1 MLSWTRGLG
10 SVLGRFR
17 GQADGS
23 ETSITGHIFSVTRD
37 VPTKGRE
44 KVDEVPD
51 SGRKEDEV
59 SRVTLTSQN
68 ERLKTLCSDPAEK
81 YEASEL
87 QRKQQSASYRHQ
99 LQQNQV
105 QIALLSEK
113 PQGTE
118 EELLRPQS
126 AAPRV
131 NSGAGGQLSAMESH
145 SPSYDFGHHASPFHG
160 DAVDFADVIWS
171 QQEIN
176 RLSNQVLRLEAE
188 VSHWKRLSQAS
199 VQGTNSLEPHEIC
212 NLQSTIKELEQK
224 RSKEIEDHQLEMAVL
239 QNVHRQ
245 KLADVIRRYRGKL
258 NGLEEKVEELQSLLQ
273 KDTCGIRVADDPPIE
288 HLQKTIQVLLTEKA
302 ESARKMEELEE
313 RIQSLSDQLSSA
325 ESETDVLRREQDQTP
340 EGRTDKI
347 EEDELQP
354 SVSKRSDAG
363 VTQESALSGRTPLE
377 EVFGLQEAL
386 SEAGEGTVRLCGA
399 DQGNNDLTQ
408 DALKLPERVHIM
420 GQENSSLSRGKEELG
435 PPLPKVNE
443 EQEAIE
449 RAAPGDI
456 ASHSEV
462 HPLRRD
468 SEANDLNF
476 NQRTTEE
483 ESLVAASGEPHGH
496 NGTTLPGAS
505 MEGRL
510 PQQENEGS
518 SITIKLRQEVHEE
531 EKGACQLED
540 ETNATTELDAQK
552 EKLIQSELAPNDLHR
567 PDRSERGHLNI
578 QQEGSEPQ
586 EHSKQNEKALC
597 NATEELTESL
607 KQDSPSHPEDDSVRA
622 RETELRRLEQKVS
635 EMEQLNDQLN
645 RHSTDLRE
653 ENHRLVLAL
662 KDTRHQ
668 LEQSILRSNEDSL
681 EKNTALRA
689 LKIDKGHLIAKL
701 CRAEKKLLEATN
713 KYDQTIKELSST
725 HNPHHS
731 ASPLERAHF
740 VQVGPEKDVEILRL
754 KKSLEQ
760 MDADRKETQEILAC
774 VLEEHKQL
782 TQLVKDKGICID
794 SLKGSPELPEDLEK
808 CTQALRRNEILQQAV
823 DEKDTSLTSMTKEN
837 THLREELERLKQQSQ
852 AFPKLLDDIIE
863 LECEVLQLNELR
875 VDLEDEIKQQQKII
889 NDQQQGKIRLL
900 HSLEEQKQ
908 KVDHLKGQ
916 REQMTSE
923 HAQLLSAKDE
933 EIQNLQD
940 TVEHIKAQLAAPG
953 RHVATQPSGAVQGA
967 TRQHLSA
974 ENRSEKHDVSRA
986 ETERSAQGIEDQEL
1000 GGKLLT
1006 EKNIRLTEQTD
1017 PLSQDELG
1025 KLTRIIEQKDAEIQG
1040 LRSRISAASHGQHVE
1055 QLQQQLQESALQS
1068 ERALAVLEDKTRE
1081 NSNLKREYHKVIDL
1095 IASREADLR
1104 KMQEENKKLA
1114 TRIENRGQDM
1124 FRETIRHLSHVIRER
1139 DLEVDA
1145 LRQKCQTLLT
1155 ILQTPSTADEVPGV
1169 PVRRFKELLEER
1181 DAFRQRVKIMEEW
1194 KQQVVATVQDMKR
1207 ESPRLQELLRQQ
1219 QVRALTDIDG
1229 HSELETTYMDVIRDY
1244 RGNENSLRNLEKE
1257 LAQIQLRIGELCN
1270 AQDRLLGKL
1279 DVSCLQPSTQSSE
1292 SEEPLKAFTSDS
1304 ATESPP
1310 WLQEEVEEL
1319 RKSVQ
1324 DRETTIRTL
1333 QEDNQRL
1340 VDRAAAT
1347 SERERKARERAD
1359 SEIQQ
1364 LREEEAVLHNL
1375 IQAKELLIQANS
1387 EQLHSLTEDLAGQAS
1402 ENELL
1407 RQAVRN
1413 LKERIAD
1420 LETDACQLKEEN
1432 EKRAESSREKEAEKQ
1447 ALQETNVRLLRMWQ
1461 EEESRHAAIEAKAL
1475 ALEQLLKE
1483 REEGEAGELNQ
1494 LPDAATST
1502 REKAIL
1508 FQQERDGVPLALKHK
1523 QRENCALQDE
1533 LQQLRDKESHLN
1545 QELERTRHRAVESED
1560 TRQRES
1566 LLAEDKVAKL
1576 QKEVA
1581 VLEEK
1586 LAVSSNA
1593 TASATHQASMQVEAL
1608 RDQLRLITRQKE
1620 ETAARLSAS
1629 QEQGKQYAQTL
1640 ASLKSEVAEWMEKT
1654 DTLQGKLTSLQ
1665 ARFTTTNTVLD
1676 LKEEELEELRKQNE
1690 VQQEVLDETH
1700 KKLMNLVSSSEG
1712 MVGKTLVRRLLLG
1725 YFQAPQ
1731 KDRPEALRRM
1741 GGTLGIKEEDV
1752 RQLCSEEQGGVI
1764 RCRTGGP
1771 GSKSTPKPPV
1781 KPDPQPTPKSSFAGL
1796 FVNFLR
1802 GESDLAL
1809 PPRSPSAADK
1819 KPPDLVGKG
1828 KGTKEKGPPRHT
1840 ITLGSTPPKKAA
1852 KPRATAVSLTDPRGP
1867 ETDGSQHLL
1876 LNAVT
1881 NALPTY
1887 TPLILSP
1894 ASEVGSVARGLSN
1907 Q

>member
-23 ETSITGHIFSVTRD
+23 ETSITGHSFSVTRD

-51 SGRKEDEV
+51 SGRKEDE
-59 SRVTLTSQN
+59 
-68 ERLKTLCSDPAEK
+68 
-81 YEASEL
+81 
-87 QRKQQSASYRHQ
+87 
-99 LQQNQV
+99 
-105 QIALLSEK
+105 
-113 PQGTE
+113 
-118 EELLRPQS
+118 
-126 AAPRV
+126 
-131 NSGAGGQLSAMESH
+131 
-145 SPSYDFGHHASPFHG
+145 
-160 DAVDFADVIWS
+160 
-171 QQEIN
+171 
-176 RLSNQVLRLEAE
+176 
-188 VSHWKRLSQAS
+188 AS
-199 VQGTNSLEPHEIC
+199 VQGTNSLEPLKIR
-212 NLQSTIKELEQK
+212 NLQSTIRELEQK

-273 KDTCGIRVADDPPIE
+273 KDTCAIRVADDPPIE
-288 HLQKTIQVLLTEKA
+288 HLQKTIQVLQTEKA

-325 ESETDVLRREQDQTP
+325 ESERDVLRREQDQTP

-347 EEDELQP
+347 EEYELQP
-354 SVSKRSDAG
+354 SVSKRRDAG
-363 VTQESALSGRTPLE
+363 VTQESALSGCTPVE
-377 EVFGLQEAL
+377 EGFGLQEAL
-386 SEAGEGTVRLCGA
+386 SHAGKGTVRLCGA

-408 DALKLPERVHIM
+408 DALKLPERVHIV

-443 EQEAIE
+443 EQEATE
-449 RAAPGDI
+449 RTAPGDI

-483 ESLVAASGEPHGH
+483 ESLVAASGEPYGH
-496 NGTTLPGAS
+496 DGTTLPGAS
-505 MEGRL
+505 MEGQL

-518 SITIKLRQEVHEE
+518 SITIKLRQEVDEE
-531 EKGACQLED
+531 EKRACQPED
-540 ETNATTELDAQK
+540 ETSATTELDAQK

-578 QQEGSEPQ
+578 QKEASEPQ
-586 EHSKQNEKALC
+586 EHSKQDEKALRS
-597 NATEELTESL
+597 ATEELTESL
-607 KQDSPSHPEDDSVRA
+607 KQDSPGHPEDDLVRA

-635 EMEQLNDQLN
+635 EMEQLNDLLN

-668 LEQSILRSNEDSL
+668 LEQSILRGNEDSL

-725 HNPHHS
+725 RNPDHS
-731 ASPLERAHF
+731 ASPLERARF
-740 VQVGPEKDVEILRL
+740 VQVGPEKDVEILHL

-760 MDADRKETQEILAC
+760 MDADHKETQEILAC
-774 VLEEHKQL
+774 VLEEHKPL
-782 TQLVKDKGICID
+782 TQLVKEKDICID
-794 SLKGSPELPEDLEK
+794 SLKGSPELPEDLET

-823 DEKDTSLTSMTKEN
+823 EEKDTPLTSTTKEN

-852 AFPKLLDDIIE
+852 AFPKLPDDIME

-875 VDLEDEIKQQQKII
+875 VDLEDEIKEQQKII
-889 NDQQQGKIRLL
+889 NDQQQGRIRLL
-900 HSLEEQKQ
+900 HSLEEQTRE
-908 KVDHLKGQ
+908 VDHLKGQ

-940 TVEHIKAQLAAPG
+940 TVEHVKAQLAAPG
-953 RHVATQPSGAVQGA
+953 RHVATQPSDAVQGA
-967 TRQHLSA
+967 TRQH
-974 ENRSEKHDVSRA
+974 DVSKA

-1017 PLSQDELG
+1017 PLSQDDLG

-1055 QLQQQLQESALQS
+1055 QLQRQLQESAPQS

-1081 NSNLKREYHKVIDL
+1081 NSNLKREYHKVIDV

-1104 KMQEENKKLA
+1104 KTQEENKKLA

-1124 FRETIRHLSHVIRER
+1124 FRETIRHLSHIIRER

-1169 PVRRFKELLEER
+1169 PVHRFKELLEER
-1181 DAFRQRVKIMEEW
+1181 DTFRQRVKIMEEW
-1194 KQQVVATVQDMKR
+1194 KQQVAATVQNMKR

-1229 HSELETTYMDVIRDY
+1229 DSELETTYRDVIRDY

-1257 LAQIQLRIGELCN
+1257 LAQIQLRVGELCN

-1340 VDRAAAT
+1340 MHRAAAA

-1387 EQLHSLTEDLAGQAS
+1387 EELHSLTQDLTGQAS

-1420 LETDACQLKEEN
+1420 LETDVCQLKEEN

-1447 ALQETNVRLLRMWQ
+1447 ALQEANVRLSRMWQ

-1475 ALEQLLKE
+1475 ALQQLLRE
-1483 REEGEAGELNQ
+1483 REEGEARGRNQ
-1494 LPDAATST
+1494 LPDAATSS
-1502 REKAIL
+1502 REKAVV
-1508 FQQERDGVPLALKHK
+1508 FQQESVPAGVPLALKRK

-1533 LQQLRDKESHLN
+1533 LQQLRDKESHPN
-1545 QELERTRHRAVESED
+1545 QELGRTRHRAVESED
-1560 TRQRES
+1560 ARQRGS
-1566 LLAEDKVAKL
+1566 LPAEDKVAKL
-1576 QKEVA
+1576 QKEVT

-1593 TASATHQASMQVEAL
+1593 TASATHQASMQVESL

-1640 ASLKSEVAEWMEKT
+1640 ASLKSEVAEWMGKT

-1676 LKEEELEELRKQNE
+1676 LKEDELEELRKQNE

-1700 KKLMNLVSSSEG
+1700 KKLMNLVSRSEG
-1712 MVGKTLVRRLLLG
+1712 MVDKTLVRRLLLG

-1752 RQLCSEEQGGVI
+1752 RQLCREEQGGVI
-1764 RCRTGGP
+1764 RCTTGGP

-1796 FVNFLR
+1796 FVNFLQ

-1819 KPPDLVGKG
+1819 KPPDSVGKG
-1828 KGTKEKGPPRHT
+1828 KGTKEKGPRRHT

-1867 ETDGSQHLL
+1867 ETDGSRHLL

-1894 ASEVGSVARGLSN
+1894 ASEVGSAARGLSN

>member
-1 MLSWTRGLG
+1 MNWELGGHGEPSMDSPQWSGIGFEVQNANSNSIVQARDSEDLRARSARSALEILDLRGLLNVCWWRYPVWFWVCGAEAWGAASGRKIQSEARAGAANSTLRGAG
-10 SVLGRFR
+10 SERRSAELQARPRKLLRNPVGAAPDTAGDRTLPREGQEEAVHPEDVKPGRGDRNALHISKCQELGRSGPQHPPPGLQPAPPLGRRKAVPRPPRRMRCAPIAPSLLGAGGAAAVGLAAGPPRKAREGRPGARHPHGSGHSRHQLSPGAKARGGPRKGRGRRHPLPPGTPGPRDPGQAPGSRAGPLLPGARAAAPSCTPGRFR

-37 VPTKGRE
+37 VPTKGRD

-59 SRVTLTSQN
+59 TQVTLTPQN

-145 SPSYDFGHHASPFHG
+145 SPSYDFGQHASPFHG

-302 ESARKMEELEE
+302 ESARKKEELEE

-325 ESETDVLRREQDQTP
+325 ESERDVLRREQDQTP

-363 VTQESALSGRTPLE
+363 VTQESALSGCTPVE

-386 SEAGEGTVRLCGA
+386 SEAGKGTVRLCGA

-408 DALKLPERVHIM
+408 DALKLPERVHIV
-420 GQENSSLSRGKEELG
+420 GQENSSLSRGKEEPG

-449 RAAPGDI
+449 RTAPGDI

-483 ESLVAASGEPHGH
+483 ESLVAASGEPYGH

-567 PDRSERGHLNI
+567 SDRSERGHLNI

-607 KQDSPSHPEDDSVRA
+607 KQDSPSHPEDDLVRT

-974 ENRSEKHDVSRA
+974 ENQSEKHDVSRA

-1040 LRSRISAASHGQHVE
+1040 LRSRISAASPGQHVE

-1068 ERALAVLEDKTRE
+1068 ER
-1081 NSNLKREYHKVIDL
+1081 
-1095 IASREADLR
+1095 
-1104 KMQEENKKLA
+1104 
-1114 TRIENRGQDM
+1114 
-1124 FRETIRHLSHVIRER
+1124 
-1139 DLEVDA
+1139 
-1145 LRQKCQTLLT
+1145 
-1155 ILQTPSTADEVPGV
+1155 
-1169 PVRRFKELLEER
+1169 
-1181 DAFRQRVKIMEEW
+1181 
-1194 KQQVVATVQDMKR
+1194 R

-1279 DVSCLQPSTQSSE
+1279 DVRCLQPSTQSSE

-1387 EQLHSLTEDLAGQAS
+1387 EQLHSLTEDLTGQAS

-1420 LETDACQLKEEN
+1420 LETDVCQLKEEN

-1502 REKAIL
+1502 REKAVL
-1508 FQQERDGVPLALKHK
+1508 FQQERDGVPVALKHK

-1665 ARFTTTNTVLD
+1665 ARFTATNTVLD
-1676 LKEEELEELRKQNE
+1676 LKEDELEELRKQNE

-1700 KKLMNLVSSSEG
+1700 KKLMNLVASGLCGRGRRNSPMNRSSVRGAEG
-1712 MVGKTLVRRLLLG
+1712 ASNER
-1725 YFQAPQ
+1725 
-1731 KDRPEALRRM
+1731 LRR
-1741 GGTLGIKEEDV
+1741 GANE
-1752 RQLCSEEQGGVI
+1752 R
-1764 RCRTGGP
+1764 
-1771 GSKSTPKPPV
+1771 
-1781 KPDPQPTPKSSFAGL
+1781 
-1796 FVNFLR
+1796 
-1802 GESDLAL
+1802 
-1809 PPRSPSAADK
+1809 
-1819 KPPDLVGKG
+1819 
-1828 KGTKEKGPPRHT
+1828 
-1840 ITLGSTPPKKAA
+1840 
-1852 KPRATAVSLTDPRGP
+1852 
-1867 ETDGSQHLL
+1867 
-1876 LNAVT
+1876 
-1881 NALPTY
+1881 
-1887 TPLILSP
+1887 
-1894 ASEVGSVARGLSN
+1894 
-1907 Q
+1907 

>member
-1 MLSWTRGLG
+1 MLPWTRGLG

-87 QRKQQSASYRHQ
+87 QLKQQSANYRHQ
-99 LQQNQV
+99 LQKNQV
-105 QIALLSEK
+105 EIALLSEK

-118 EELLRPQS
+118 EELRRPQS

-199 VQGTNSLEPHEIC
+199 VQGTNSLEPHKIRH
-212 NLQSTIKELEQK
+212 LQSTIKELEQK
-224 RSKEIEDHQLEMAVL
+224 RSKETEDHQLEMAVL

-258 NGLEEKVEELQSLLQ
+258 NGLEEKVEELQSRLQ
-273 KDTCGIRVADDPPIE
+273 KDTCGIRVAGDPPIE
-288 HLQKTIQVLLTEKA
+288 HLQKTIQVLQTEKA

-313 RIQSLSDQLSSA
+313 RIQSLK
-325 ESETDVLRREQDQTP
+325 SERDVLRREQDQTP

-347 EEDELQP
+347 EEYELQP

-363 VTQESALSGRTPLE
+363 VTQESALSGCTPVE
-377 EVFGLQEAL
+377 EGFGLQEAL
-386 SEAGEGTVRLCGA
+386 SDAGKGTVRLCGA
-399 DQGNNDLTQ
+399 DQGNNDLTR
-408 DALKLPERVHIM
+408 DALKPPERVHIV
-420 GQENSSLSRGKEELG
+420 GQENPSLSRGKEELG

-449 RAAPGDI
+449 RTAPGDI

-483 ESLVAASGEPHGH
+483 ESLVAASGEPYGH
-496 NGTTLPGAS
+496 NGTTPPGAS
-505 MEGRL
+505 MEGQL

-518 SITIKLRQEVHEE
+518 SITVKLRQEVNEE
-531 EKGACQLED
+531 EKRACQLEE

-552 EKLIQSELAPNDLHR
+552 EKLIQSELALNDLHR

-578 QQEGSEPQ
+578 QKEGSEPQ

-597 NATEELTESL
+597 SATEELTESL
-607 KQDSPSHPEDDSVRA
+607 KQDSPGRPEDDLVRA

-635 EMEQLNDQLN
+635 EMEQLNDHLH

-701 CRAEKKLLEATN
+701 CRAEKQLLEATN

-725 HNPHHS
+725 HNPDHS

-740 VQVGPEKDVEILRL
+740 VPVGPEKDVEILHL

-760 MDADRKETQEILAC
+760 MDADHKETQEILAC

-782 TQLVKDKGICID
+782 TQLVKEKDICID

-823 DEKDTSLTSMTKEN
+823 EEKDTSLTSMTKEN

-852 AFPKLLDDIIE
+852 AFPKLPDDIME
-863 LECEVLQLNELR
+863 LECEVVQLNELR
-875 VDLEDEIKQQQKII
+875 VDLEDEIKEQQMII

-916 REQMTSE
+916 RQQMTSE

-953 RHVATQPSGAVQGA
+953 RHVGTQPSGAVQGA

-974 ENRSEKHDVSRA
+974 ENRSEKHDVSKA

-1025 KLTRIIEQKDAEIQG
+1025 KLTRIIEQRDAEMQG
-1040 LRSRISAASHGQHVE
+1040 LRSRISAASHGQHVQ

-1081 NSNLKREYHKVIDL
+1081 NSNLKREYHKVIDV

-1124 FRETIRHLSHVIRER
+1124 FRETIQHLSHIIRER

-1169 PVRRFKELLEER
+1169 PVHRFQELLEER
-1181 DAFRQRVKIMEEW
+1181 DTFRQRVKIMEEW
-1194 KQQVVATVQDMKR
+1194 KVVATVQNMKR

-1229 HSELETTYMDVIRDY
+1229 DSELETTYMDVIRDY
-1244 RGNENSLRNLEKE
+1244 RGKENSLRDLKKE

-1279 DVSCLQPSTQSSE
+1279 DVSCLHPSTQSSE

-1333 QEDNQRL
+1333 QEDNQRPT
-1340 VDRAAAT
+1340 DCAAAT

-1364 LREEEAVLHNL
+1364 LRGEEAVLHNL

-1387 EQLHSLTEDLAGQAS
+1387 EELHSLTEDLTGQAS

-1420 LETDACQLKEEN
+1420 LETDVCQLKEEN
-1432 EKRAESSREKEAEKQ
+1432 EQRAESSREKEAEKQ
-1447 ALQETNVRLLRMWQ
+1447 ALQETNVMLLRMWQ

-1483 REEGEAGELNQ
+1483 LEEGEAGELNQ

-1502 REKAIL
+1502 REKAVV
-1508 FQQERDGVPLALKHK
+1508 FQQERDGVLLALKRK

-1533 LQQLRDKESHLN
+1533 LQQLRDKESHLT

-1566 LLAEDKVAKL
+1566 LLAKEKVAKL
-1576 QKEVA
+1576 QKEVT

-1593 TASATHQASMQVEAL
+1593 TASATHQASMQVESL

-1665 ARFTTTNTVLD
+1665 ARLTTTNTALD
-1676 LKEEELEELRKQNE
+1676 LKEDELEELRKQNE

-1712 MVGKTLVRRLLLG
+1712 MVDKTLVRRLLLG

-1752 RQLCSEEQGGVI
+1752 RQLCRQDQGGVI
-1764 RCRTGGP
+1764 RCMTGGP
-1771 GSKSTPKPPV
+1771 GSKSTPKRPV

-1796 FVNFLR
+1796 FVNFLQ

-1809 PPRSPSAADK
+1809 PPR
-1819 KPPDLVGKG
+1819 
-1828 KGTKEKGPPRHT
+1828 
-1840 ITLGSTPPKKAA
+1840 KAA

-1881 NALPTY
+1881 DALPTY

-1894 ASEVGSVARGLSN
+1894 ASEVGSAARGLSN

>member
-1 MLSWTRGLG
+1 SPATS
-10 SVLGRFR
+10 SVSPEI
-17 GQADGS
+17 A
-23 ETSITGHIFSVTRD
+23 
-37 VPTKGRE
+37 
-44 KVDEVPD
+44 
-51 SGRKEDEV
+51 
-59 SRVTLTSQN
+59 N
-68 ERLKTLCSDPAEK
+68 
-81 YEASEL
+81 
-87 QRKQQSASYRHQ
+87 YRHQ
-99 LQQNQV
+99 LQKNQV
-105 QIALLSEK
+105 EIALLSEK

-118 EELLRPQS
+118 EELRRPQS
-126 AAPRV
+126 AALRV

-160 DAVDFADVIWS
+160 EDVDFADVIWS

-199 VQGTNSLEPHEIC
+199 VQGTNSLEPHKIRH
-212 NLQSTIKELEQK
+212 LQSTIKELEQK
-224 RSKEIEDHQLEMAVL
+224 QSKETEDHQLEMAVL

-258 NGLEEKVEELQSLLQ
+258 NGLEEKVEELQSWLQ
-273 KDTCGIRVADDPPIE
+273 KDTCGIRVAGDPPIE
-288 HLQKTIQVLLTEKA
+288 PLQKTIQVLQTEKA

-313 RIQSLSDQLSSA
+313 RIQSLK
-325 ESETDVLRREQDQTP
+325 SERDVLRREQDQTP

-347 EEDELQP
+347 EEYELQP

-363 VTQESALSGRTPLE
+363 VTQESALSGCTPVE
-377 EVFGLQEAL
+377 EGFGLQEAL
-386 SEAGEGTVRLCGA
+386 SDAGKGTVRLCGA
-399 DQGNNDLTQ
+399 DQGNNDLTR
-408 DALKLPERVHIM
+408 DALKPPERVHIV
-420 GQENSSLSRGKEELG
+420 GQENPSLSRGKEELG

-449 RAAPGDI
+449 RTAPGDI

-483 ESLVAASGEPHGH
+483 ESLVAASGEPYGH
-496 NGTTLPGAS
+496 NGTTPPGAS
-505 MEGRL
+505 MEGQL

-518 SITIKLRQEVHEE
+518 SITVKLRQEVNEE
-531 EKGACQLED
+531 EKRACQLEE

-578 QQEGSEPQ
+578 QKEGSEPQ

-597 NATEELTESL
+597 SATEELTESL
-607 KQDSPSHPEDDSVRA
+607 KQDSPGRPEDDLVRA

-635 EMEQLNDQLN
+635 EMEQLNDHLH

-681 EKNTALRA
+681 EK
-689 LKIDKGHLIAKL
+689 KHCSEAKL
-701 CRAEKKLLEATN
+701 CRAEKQLLEATN

-725 HNPHHS
+725 HNPDHS

-740 VQVGPEKDVEILRL
+740 VPVGPEKDVEILHL

-760 MDADRKETQEILAC
+760 MDADHKETQEILAC

-782 TQLVKDKGICID
+782 TQLVKEKDICID

-823 DEKDTSLTSMTKEN
+823 EEKDTSLTSMTKEN

-852 AFPKLLDDIIE
+852 AFPKLPDDIME
-863 LECEVLQLNELR
+863 LECEVVQLNELR
-875 VDLEDEIKQQQKII
+875 VDLEDEIKEQQMII

-916 REQMTSE
+916 RQQMTSE

-974 ENRSEKHDVSRA
+974 ENRSEKHDVSKA

-1040 LRSRISAASHGQHVE
+1040 LRSRISAASHGQHVQ

-1068 ERALAVLEDKTRE
+1068 EQALAVLEDKTRE
-1081 NSNLKREYHKVIDL
+1081 NSNLKREYHKVIDV

-1124 FRETIRHLSHVIRER
+1124 FRETIQHLSHIIRER

-1169 PVRRFKELLEER
+1169 PVHRFQELLEER
-1181 DAFRQRVKIMEEW
+1181 DTFRQRVKIMEEW
-1194 KQQVVATVQDMKR
+1194 KQQVVATVQNMKR

-1229 HSELETTYMDVIRDY
+1229 DSELETTYMDVIRDY
-1244 RGNENSLRNLEKE
+1244 RGKENSLRDLEKE

-1279 DVSCLQPSTQSSE
+1279 DVSCLHPSTQSSE

-1333 QEDNQRL
+1333 QEDNQRPT
-1340 VDRAAAT
+1340 DRAAAT

-1364 LREEEAVLHNL
+1364 LRGEEAVLHNL

-1387 EQLHSLTEDLAGQAS
+1387 EELHSLTEDLTGQAS

-1420 LETDACQLKEEN
+1420 LETDVCQLKEEN
-1432 EKRAESSREKEAEKQ
+1432 EQRAESSREKEAEKQ
-1447 ALQETNVRLLRMWQ
+1447 ALQETNVMLLRMWQ

-1502 REKAIL
+1502 REKAVV
-1508 FQQERDGVPLALKHK
+1508 FQQERDGVLLALKRK

-1533 LQQLRDKESHLN
+1533 LQQLRDKESHLT

-1576 QKEVA
+1576 QKEVT

-1593 TASATHQASMQVEAL
+1593 TASATHQASMQVESL

-1665 ARFTTTNTVLD
+1665 ARLTTTNTALD
-1676 LKEEELEELRKQNE
+1676 LKEDELEELRKQNE

-1712 MVGKTLVRRLLLG
+1712 MVDKTLVRRLLLG

-1731 KDRPEALRRM
+1731 EDRPEALRRM

-1752 RQLCSEEQGGVI
+1752 RQLCRQDQGGVI
-1764 RCRTGGP
+1764 RCMTGGP
-1771 GSKSTPKPPV
+1771 GSKSTPKRPV

-1796 FVNFLR
+1796 FVNFLQ
-1802 GESDLAL
+1802 GESDLVL

-1819 KPPDLVGKG
+1819 KPPDAVGKG
-1828 KGTKEKGPPRHT
+1828 KGTKE
-1840 ITLGSTPPKKAA
+1840 KAA

-1881 NALPTY
+1881 DALPTY

-1894 ASEVGSVARGLSN
+1894 ASEVGSAARGLSN

>member
-1 MLSWTRGLG
+1 
-10 SVLGRFR
+10 
-17 GQADGS
+17 
-23 ETSITGHIFSVTRD
+23 
-37 VPTKGRE
+37 
-44 KVDEVPD
+44 
-51 SGRKEDEV
+51 
-59 SRVTLTSQN
+59 
-68 ERLKTLCSDPAEK
+68 
-81 YEASEL
+81 
-87 QRKQQSASYRHQ
+87 
-99 LQQNQV
+99 
-105 QIALLSEK
+105 
-113 PQGTE
+113 
-118 EELLRPQS
+118 
-126 AAPRV
+126 
-131 NSGAGGQLSAMESH
+131 
-145 SPSYDFGHHASPFHG
+145 
-160 DAVDFADVIWS
+160 
-171 QQEIN
+171 
-176 RLSNQVLRLEAE
+176 
-188 VSHWKRLSQAS
+188 
-199 VQGTNSLEPHEIC
+199 
-212 NLQSTIKELEQK
+212 
-224 RSKEIEDHQLEMAVL
+224 
-239 QNVHRQ
+239 
-245 KLADVIRRYRGKL
+245 
-258 NGLEEKVEELQSLLQ
+258 
-273 KDTCGIRVADDPPIE
+273 
-288 HLQKTIQVLLTEKA
+288 
-302 ESARKMEELEE
+302 
-313 RIQSLSDQLSSA
+313 
-325 ESETDVLRREQDQTP
+325 
-340 EGRTDKI
+340 
-347 EEDELQP
+347 
-354 SVSKRSDAG
+354 
-363 VTQESALSGRTPLE
+363 
-377 EVFGLQEAL
+377 
-386 SEAGEGTVRLCGA
+386 
-399 DQGNNDLTQ
+399 
-408 DALKLPERVHIM
+408 
-420 GQENSSLSRGKEELG
+420 
-435 PPLPKVNE
+435 
-443 EQEAIE
+443 
-449 RAAPGDI
+449 
-456 ASHSEV
+456 
-462 HPLRRD
+462 
-468 SEANDLNF
+468 
-476 NQRTTEE
+476 
-483 ESLVAASGEPHGH
+483 
-496 NGTTLPGAS
+496 
-505 MEGRL
+505 MEGQL

-518 SITIKLRQEVHEE
+518 SITIKLRQEVDEE
-531 EKGACQLED
+531 EKRACQPED
-540 ETNATTELDAQK
+540 ETSATTELDAQK

-578 QQEGSEPQ
+578 QKEASEPQ
-586 EHSKQNEKALC
+586 EHSKQDEKALRS
-597 NATEELTESL
+597 ATEELTESL
-607 KQDSPSHPEDDSVRA
+607 KQDSPGHPEDDLVRA

-635 EMEQLNDQLN
+635 EMEQLNDLLN

-668 LEQSILRSNEDSL
+668 LEQSILRGNEDSL

-725 HNPHHS
+725 RNPDHS
-731 ASPLERAHF
+731 ASPLERARF
-740 VQVGPEKDVEILRL
+740 VQVGPEKDVEILHL

-760 MDADRKETQEILAC
+760 MDADHKETQEILAC
-774 VLEEHKQL
+774 VLEEHKPL
-782 TQLVKDKGICID
+782 TQLVKEKDICID
-794 SLKGSPELPEDLEK
+794 SLKGSPELPEDLET

-823 DEKDTSLTSMTKEN
+823 EEKDTPLTSTTKEN

-852 AFPKLLDDIIE
+852 AFPKLPDDIME

-875 VDLEDEIKQQQKII
+875 VDLEDEIKEQQKII
-889 NDQQQGKIRLL
+889 NDQQQGRIRLL
-900 HSLEEQKQ
+900 HSLEEQTRE
-908 KVDHLKGQ
+908 VDHLKGQ

-940 TVEHIKAQLAAPG
+940 TVEHVKAQLAAPG
-953 RHVATQPSGAVQGA
+953 RHVATQPSDAVQGA
-967 TRQHLSA
+967 TRQH
-974 ENRSEKHDVSRA
+974 DVSKA

-1017 PLSQDELG
+1017 PLSQDDLG

-1055 QLQQQLQESALQS
+1055 QLQRQLQESAPQS

-1081 NSNLKREYHKVIDL
+1081 NSNLKREYHKVIDV

-1104 KMQEENKKLA
+1104 KTQEENKKLA

-1124 FRETIRHLSHVIRER
+1124 FRETIRHLSHIIRER

-1169 PVRRFKELLEER
+1169 PVHRFKELLEER
-1181 DAFRQRVKIMEEW
+1181 DTFRQRVKIMEEW
-1194 KQQVVATVQDMKR
+1194 KQQVAATVQNMKR

-1229 HSELETTYMDVIRDY
+1229 DSELETTYRDVIRDY

-1257 LAQIQLRIGELCN
+1257 LAQIQLRVGELCN

-1340 VDRAAAT
+1340 MHRAAAA

-1387 EQLHSLTEDLAGQAS
+1387 EELHSLTQDLTGQAS

-1420 LETDACQLKEEN
+1420 LETDVCQLKEEN

-1447 ALQETNVRLLRMWQ
+1447 ALQEANVRLSRMWQ

-1475 ALEQLLKE
+1475 ALQQLLRE
-1483 REEGEAGELNQ
+1483 REEGEARGRNQ
-1494 LPDAATST
+1494 LPDAATSS
-1502 REKAIL
+1502 REKAVV
-1508 FQQERDGVPLALKHK
+1508 FQQESVPAGVPLALKRK

-1533 LQQLRDKESHLN
+1533 LQQLRDKESHPN
-1545 QELERTRHRAVESED
+1545 QELGRTRHRAVESED
-1560 TRQRES
+1560 ARQRGS
-1566 LLAEDKVAKL
+1566 LPAEDKVAKL
-1576 QKEVA
+1576 QKEVT

-1593 TASATHQASMQVEAL
+1593 TASATHQASMQVESL

-1640 ASLKSEVAEWMEKT
+1640 ASLKSEVAEWMGKT

-1676 LKEEELEELRKQNE
+1676 LKEDELEELRKQNE

-1700 KKLMNLVSSSEG
+1700 KKLMNLVSRSEG
-1712 MVGKTLVRRLLLG
+1712 MVDKTLVRRLLLG

-1752 RQLCSEEQGGVI
+1752 RQLCREEQGGVI
-1764 RCRTGGP
+1764 RCTTGGP

-1796 FVNFLR
+1796 FVNFLQ

-1819 KPPDLVGKG
+1819 KPPDSVGKG
-1828 KGTKEKGPPRHT
+1828 KGTKEKGPRRHT

-1867 ETDGSQHLL
+1867 ETDGSRHLL

-1894 ASEVGSVARGLSN
+1894 ASEVGSAARGLSN